1 MPNLR
6 SLNGQTRRISMKHI
20 LILLCLFSLTAQA
33 QQQWPE
39 DLMLTP
45 EKTNFVKTSTHAE
58 VMAFLKAIESQSA
71 DVHLTAMGKSPEG
84 KDIPVAILAHPKIT
98 SPTEANASGKLIVY
112 IQGNI
117 HAGEVEGKESI
128 MMLMRDILLG
138 NKKHLLDNQIILF
151 APIYNTD
158 SNDKME
164 KGKRPSQED
173 SPLEVGDRVNS
184 QGFDLNR
191 DGVKMEAYETNGL
204 FVNILVPWDP
214 HVFVD
219 LHTTNGT
226 WHAWNLT
233 WAPSYHYAGEKSTYD
248 YTVSMLKGI
257 TDTVKKKY
265 DLNFGPYGDYDVRK
279 AWPPENF
286 YTYNH
291 HPRYLVNQ
299 FGLRNRLAILS
310 EAFAH
315 ERFYQRIFSTYS
327 FVTEILEHT
336 HSQAQTIQRI
346 TREADEKTIQ
356 TIKNEA
362 GKAKKGVRF
371 KMVPLEQLNNFPT
384 YDYIRYTKPDGST
397 GYSRT
402 GNIISVNNVT
412 YHAQFDAEVESTL
425 PKGYIIPAAFSA
437 IAENLKKHGIV
448 VTQLTKSVTR
458 EGEMFE
464 VSKYETAQRK
474 FEGHFMARATGK
486 FVTRTQ
492 KFSKGD
498 YLVELAQPLGNLA
511 FYLLEPES
519 DDGYVTWN
527 FFDEYFTAQHVNT
540 KPVLYP
546 VLKYYR

>member
-1 MPNLR
+1 
-6 SLNGQTRRISMKHI
+6 MKGI
-20 LILLCLFSLTAQA
+20 LFILCAVTFAAQA
-33 QQQWPE
+33 QTSWPE
-39 DLMLTP
+39 DLILTP
-45 EKTNFVKTSTHAE
+45 EKSNFVKTSTHAE
-58 VMAFLKAIESQSA
+58 VMTFLNAIESKSSE
-71 DVHLTAMGKSPEG
+71 VYLTSMGKSPEG
-84 KDIPVAILAHPKIT
+84 KDIPVAVLARPKIT
-98 SPTEANASGKLIVY
+98 SAAEAKASGKLIIY

-117 HAGEVEGKESI
+117 HAGEVEGKESV

-158 SNDKME
+158 SNDKMA

-173 SPLEVGDRVNS
+173 SPLEIGDRENS

-191 DGVKMEAYETNGL
+191 DGVKMEAHETIGL
-204 FVNILVPWDP
+204 LTNIIVPWDP

-257 TDTVKKKY
+257 SKTAKEKY
-265 DLNFGPYGDYDVRK
+265 DLNFGPYGDYDVRE
-279 AWPPENF
+279 AWPPKNF

-299 FGLRNRLAILS
+299 FGLRNRIAILS

-315 ERFYQRIFSTYS
+315 ERFYQRIFSTRS

-336 HSQAQTIQRI
+336 NAQANEIKRI
-346 TREADEKTIQ
+346 TREADAKTIQ
-356 TIKNEA
+356 TITTEA

-371 KMVPLEQLNNFPT
+371 KMVPLEELNNFPT
-384 YDYIRYTKPDGST
+384 YDYIRYTKADGSK
-397 GYSRT
+397 GFYRT
-402 GNIISVNNVT
+402 GNIISVDKVT
-412 YHAQFDAEVESTL
+412 YHAKFDAEVESTL
-425 PKGYIIPAAFSA
+425 PKGYIIPAAFASV
-437 IAENLKKHGIV
+437 AENLKKHGVI
-448 VTQLTKSVTR
+448 VTQLKKSTTK

-464 VSKYETAQRK
+464 VSKLDKAQRK

-486 FVTRTQ
+486 FVAKKQ
-492 KFSKGD
+492 KFNTGD
-498 YLVELAQPLGNLA
+498 YVVELAQPLGNLA

-527 FFDEYFTAQHVNT
+527 FFDEYFDKQQVNT
-540 KPVLYP
+540 KPVMYP
-546 VLKYYR
+546 VMKYFK